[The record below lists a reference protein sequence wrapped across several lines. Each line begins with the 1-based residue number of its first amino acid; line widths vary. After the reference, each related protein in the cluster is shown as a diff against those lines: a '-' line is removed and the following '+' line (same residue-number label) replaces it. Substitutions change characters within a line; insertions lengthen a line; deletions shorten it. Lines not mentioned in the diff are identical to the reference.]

1 MKPASEQT
9 YFSLFS
15 IEPIFAVDVAA
26 LEQKYFALQRQ
37 YHPDR
42 FVGKPEE
49 ERRRALNL
57 SMQVNDAYHILKDP
71 LKRAQY
77 LLSLNGIQV
86 NGEKDTIKPTQ
97 PLLIELMELR
107 EQLEEGDVAAL
118 AADVAALQ
126 AQTLAALERAFTAD
140 DLTAAAHQAIRLNY
154 LTKLTRDIELARR
167 DTSA

>member
-9 YFSLFS
+9 YFSLFG
-15 IEPIFAVDVAA
+15 IEPIFAVDAAA
-26 LEQKYFALQRQ
+26 LEKTYFTLQRQ

-42 FVGKPEE
+42 FVKKTDE
-49 ERRRALNL
+49 ERREALTL

-86 NGEKDTIKPTQ
+86 NGEKDTIKPTHD
-97 PLLIELMELR
+97 LLVELMELR
-107 EQLEEGDVAAL
+107 ERLEEGSVVAVR
-118 AADVAALQ
+118 ADVAALQ
-126 AQTLAALERAFTAD
+126 ARALAALERAFTAA

-154 LTKLTRDIELARR
+154 LTKLTRDIELACRN
-167 DTSA
+167 T